1 MSVHIGSRYIKS
13 SIFARNGQAFIFNI
27 RQKQKFNPDLATYY
41 TVLQGDTLDGIA
53 YKYYGNA
60 NLYWAI
66 LDANPQYLSEMD
78 IKVGD
83 VIMIPDF
90 SEVALVSE

>member
-1 MSVHIGSRYIKS
+1 MAVHIGSRYIKS

-27 RQKQKFNPDLATYY
+27 REKQKFNSNIAVYY
-41 TVLQGDTLDGIA
+41 TVAEGDTIDGIA
-53 YKYYGNA
+53 FKYYGNP

-90 SEVALVSE
+90 SEVSRVSE

>member
-13 SIFARNGQAFIFNI
+13 PIFARNGQTFIFNI
-27 RQKQKFNPDLATYY
+27 REKHKFNSDLATYY
-41 TVLQGDTLDGIA
+41 TYLEGDTLDGIA
-53 YKYYGNA
+53 FKYYGNA

-83 VIMIPDF
+83 VLMIPDF
-90 SEVALVSE
+90 TEVARLSE